1 MSKAYNHCTTLR
13 YRKALEKEDCVENFL
28 RGGKSLYI
36 YTLGAIIFTVIF
48 LTNAAKNKFETA
60 ALKAFAE

>member
-1 MSKAYNHCTTLR
+1 MSKAYNHYTTLC
-13 YRKALEKEDCVENFL
+13 YRQALKKDCVKHFL
-28 RGGKSLYI
+28 CGGKSLYI
-36 YTLGAIIFTVIF
+36 YTLGTIMFTVIF